1 MLTLYLV
8 FVCFLKKTNIFTTFW
23 EEEYWKIGHIFCLR
37 LMSEDSKLH
46 HQWIWLYIIHDGCV
60 TSNLP
65 GMPVVYVYLG
75 KNNDKAVFSRGE
87 NFYVLAN
94 KKSQKLYEFENFMK
108 ELFDYQFGLWYNISY
123 NLFAYVYVVLKLTQ
137 LWQKSLKS
145 IFT

>member
-60 TSNLP
+60 TSDLP

-94 KKSQKLYEFENFMK
+94 KKSHKNYMNLKILWRNF
-108 ELFDYQFGLWYNISY
+108 LIISLVYISY